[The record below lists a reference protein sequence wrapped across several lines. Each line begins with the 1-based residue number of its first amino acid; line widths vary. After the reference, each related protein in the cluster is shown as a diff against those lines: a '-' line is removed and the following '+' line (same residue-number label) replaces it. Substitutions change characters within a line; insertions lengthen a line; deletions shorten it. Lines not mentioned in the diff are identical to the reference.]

1 MIQTRKNYEQ
11 VLMDAAG
18 NNPALPVGKLLDCL
32 ENKLG
37 IKLAKYEKSELT
49 SFAKERSG
57 ASGLKLVT
65 FLAAVG
71 LPAQLL
77 GAASVP

>member
-1 MIQTRKNYEQ
+1 MT
-11 VLMDAAG
+11 AAG

-32 ENKLG
+32 DKQLG
-37 IKLAKYEKSELT
+37 IKLAKEEKYELT

-57 ASGLKLVT
+57 TSGLKLVT

-71 LPAQLL
+71 LPAQLV

>member
-1 MIQTRKNYEQ
+1 MIATRKNYEQ
-11 VLMDAAG
+11 VLMTAAG

-32 ENKLG
+32 DKQLG
-37 IKLAKYEKSELT
+37 IKLAKEEKYELT
-49 SFAKERSG
+49 SFAKERTG
-57 ASGLKLVT
+57 TSGLKLVT

-71 LPAQLL
+71 LPAQLV